1 MQMRSYFDARLEE
14 VCNDVVD
21 MGHMVSSLLT
31 QALDVLRS
39 LDASQVEAV
48 VDADEEINEK
58 RFALEKKCTALIATQ
73 QPAARD
79 VRKLIAVVN
88 LIVDLERMGDQA
100 KGIAKAVP
108 HMVQYP
114 DVPYP
119 VQLNNMAYVAH
130 QMLQDSMTAFCSLN
144 VELAN
149 TVARMDDEM
158 DRLYGSVFYDIID
171 LLADDRDPYRIE
183 ATYEILRVARNLE
196 RFGDLATNIVE
207 RVHYMVT
214 GQLNEL
220 NSEQVAELEPV
231 KAFAV

>member
-1 MQMRSYFDARLEE
+1 
-14 VCNDVVD
+14 
-21 MGHMVSSLLT
+21 
-31 QALDVLRS
+31 
-39 LDASQVEAV
+39 
-48 VDADEEINEK
+48 
-58 RFALEKKCTALIATQ
+58 
-73 QPAARD
+73 
-79 VRKLIAVVN
+79 
-88 LIVDLERMGDQA
+88 
-100 KGIAKAVP
+100 
-108 HMVQYP
+108 
-114 DVPYP
+114 
-119 VQLNNMAYVAH
+119 
-130 QMLQDSMTAFCSLN
+130 MTAFCSLN